1 VEEFD
6 TRPTERGII
15 DVPVND
21 NVPDLSW
28 LADSP
33 VFIDSRQ
40 VGAFYDAVVGPA
52 FRTVE
57 LQVSAGQSEQF
68 ENSAVGRLSAG
79 LSALFPWLKIGAD
92 VEVQRTATRRRQ
104 DGQSVTLHPI
114 DSPARQLVQLALH
127 YLVNQPERICVVGP
141 DTPVPGAETIA
152 ASPRMIAFV
161 DVPSATRFLPQA
173 AELNDGRVV
182 TFFSPLIEALK
193 RDGGTLPV
201 AYPESTASDAGRRQR
216 DAYWNW
222 FADHWNAD
230 TAVKVM
236 EDVIGVG
243 GRPRWI
249 AYRMTFASGTS
260 LHLDVSPRGD
270 YDTGIF
276 AYNFVRRGERYG
288 LRIVGSLKSQPA
300 LNVLAAYEK

>member
-1 VEEFD
+1 
-6 TRPTERGII
+6 
-15 DVPVND
+15 VPVTD
-21 NVPDLSW
+21 SVPDFSW

-33 VFIDSRQ
+33 VFIDAQQ

-57 LQVSAGQSEQF
+57 LQVSASWSEQL
-68 ENSAVGRLSAG
+68 EKSTSGHVNAG
-79 LSALFPWLKIGAD
+79 LSALFPWLKIDAG
-92 VEVQRTATRRRQ
+92 VEAGRAATRARQ
-104 DGQSVTLHPI
+104 DGQSVTLQPVE
-114 DSPARQLVQLALH
+114 SAARQLVQLSLH
-127 YLVNQPERICVVGP
+127 YLVNQPDRICVVSQ
-141 DTPVPGAETIA
+141 DTPFPGAEAIA

-161 DVPSATRFLPQA
+161 DVPPGTRFLPQA

-182 TFFSPLIEALK
+182 TFFSPLIEKLK
-193 RDGGTLPV
+193 RDGGALPV
-201 AYPESTASDAGRRQR
+201 AYPESTTTDVGRRQR

-230 TAVKVM
+230 TAVQVV
-236 EDVIGVG
+236 EEVIGAG

-249 AYRMTFASGTS
+249 AYRVIFGSGQT
-260 LHLDVSPRGD
+260 LHLDVSARGD

-276 AYNFVRRGERYG
+276 AYNFMRRGERYG

-300 LNVLAAYEK
+300 LNLLAAYDK

>member
-1 VEEFD
+1 M
-6 TRPTERGII
+6 
-15 DVPVND
+15 PVTD
-21 NVPDLSW
+21 SVPDLAW

-33 VFIDSRQ
+33 VFIDSQQ

-57 LQVSAGQSEQF
+57 LQVTASQVKQLEKSAAGH
-68 ENSAVGRLSAG
+68 LDAG
-79 LSALFPWLKIGAD
+79 LSALFPWLKVGAG
-92 VEVQRTATRRRQ
+92 VETQRAATRGRH
-104 DGQSVTLHPI
+104 DGQSITFQPI
-114 DSPARQLVQLALH
+114 DSAARQLVQLSLH
-127 YLVNQPERICVVGP
+127 YLVNQPERICVLNQDIPLP
-141 DTPVPGAETIA
+141 DADAIT

-161 DVPSATRFLPQA
+161 DVPPGTRFLPQA
-173 AELNDGRVV
+173 AELDDGRVV
-182 TFFSPLIEALK
+182 TFFRPLIEKLQ

-201 AYPESTASDAGRRQR
+201 AYPGSTATDAGRCQR

-230 TAVKVM
+230 KAVKVV
-236 EDVIGVG
+236 EDVIGAG

-249 AYRMTFASGTS
+249 AYRMIFSSGTTV
-260 LHLDVSPRGD
+260 HLDVSARGD

-276 AYNFVRRGERYG
+276 AYNFIRRGERYG

>member
-1 VEEFD
+1 M
-6 TRPTERGII
+6 
-15 DVPVND
+15 PVTD
-21 NVPDLSW
+21 SVPDLSW

-33 VFIDSRQ
+33 VFIDGQQ

-52 FRTVE
+52 FRTIE
-57 LQVSAGQSEQF
+57 LQVTASWAEQL
-68 ENSAVGRLSAG
+68 EKSTAGRLNAG
-79 LSALFPWLKIGAD
+79 LSSLFPWLKIDAS
-92 VEVQRTATRRRQ
+92 VEAQRAATRARQ
-104 DGQSVTLHPI
+104 DGQSVTLRPV
-114 DSPARQLVQLALH
+114 DSAARQLVQLSLH
-127 YLVNQPERICVVGP
+127 YLVNQPERICVVNQN
-141 DTPVPGAETIA
+141 TPFPGAEAIA

-161 DVPSATRFLPQA
+161 DVPPGTRFLPQA

-182 TFFSPLIEALK
+182 TFFSPLIEKLK

-201 AYPESTASDAGRRQR
+201 AYPESTTTDVGRRQR

-230 TAVKVM
+230 KAVQVV
-236 EDVIGVG
+236 EDVIGTG

-249 AYRMTFASGTS
+249 AYRVIFGAGET
-260 LHLDVSPRGD
+260 LHLDVTARGD

-276 AYNFVRRGERYG
+276 AYYFIRRGERHG

-300 LNVLAAYEK
+300 LNLLAAYDK